1 MPAFIFKA
9 LFVLTGLM
17 LVYEL
22 AVVIPHVRQ
31 PALRCAVHAVM
42 GVCVLLLANTVGA
55 VFGVGIGL
63 NAMTLPVAAGLGAP
77 GVVLLW
83 AMRYLL

>member
-1 MPAFIFKA
+1 MPAFILKA

-17 LVYEL
+17 LMYEL
-22 AVVIPHVRQ
+22 AVVSPHVRR
-31 PALRCAVHAVM
+31 PALRCAVHGVM
-42 GVCVLLLANTVGA
+42 GLCLLLIANTVGA

-83 AMRYLL
+83 AVRYLL